1 MEREF
6 LATGKT
12 VEEAIEAAYEKAG
25 VDREFVTVEII
36 SKPTSPIKWNGSN
49 NTTIVITAKYKT
61 ELLITFTVI
70 QSFAGSS
77 LLYNTFDKITKFL
90 IKIARLAKKHRIK
103 L

>member
-36 SKPTSPIKWNGSN
+36 ERPRKKIPWSCFRSGNRKSN
-49 NTTIVITAKYKT
+49 Y
-61 ELLITFTVI
+61 
-70 QSFAGSS
+70 
-77 LLYNTFDKITKFL
+77 
-90 IKIARLAKKHRIK
+90 
-103 L
+103 